1 VTLQDVL
8 EQSDLQDYIDIMNKT
23 IDQIETEAL
32 GLDAPERAELAERL
46 LESLAST
53 QLSSGQGAWIALA
66 KKRRD
71 DIRSGAVTGIPGEEG
86 SAMVRK
92 LVGK

>member
-1 VTLQDVL
+1 
-8 EQSDLQDYIDIMNKT
+8 
-23 IDQIETEAL
+23 
-32 GLDAPERAELAERL
+32 LAGQ
-46 LESLAST
+46 ASW
-53 QLSSGQGAWIALA
+53 LALA

-71 DIRSGAVTGIPGEEG
+71 EIRSGAVAAIPGEEG

>member
-1 VTLQDVL
+1 
-8 EQSDLQDYIDIMNKT
+8 MNKT
-23 IDQIETEAL
+23 IDQIEREAL
-32 GLDAPERAELAERL
+32 ALTANDRAELAERL
-46 LESLAST
+46 VESLT
-53 QLSSGQGAWIALA
+53 PCRIPSGQAAWLALA

-71 DIRSGAVTGIPGEEG
+71 EIRCGAVTGIPGEEG

>member
-1 VTLQDVL
+1 
-8 EQSDLQDYIDIMNKT
+8 M
-23 IDQIETEAL
+23 DQIETEAL
-32 GLDAPERAELAERL
+32 ALTAQERAELAERL
-46 LESLAST
+46 VESLTPSRT
-53 QLSSGQGAWIALA
+53 PSSQVAWIALA

-71 DIRSGAVTGIPGEEG
+71 EIRSGAVAGIPGEEG

>member
-1 VTLQDVL
+1 MSQTL
-8 EQSDLQDYIDIMNKT
+8 
-23 IDQIETEAL
+23 DQIEAQAL
-32 GLDAPERAELAERL
+32 ALADHERAELAERL
-46 LESLAST
+46 LESLAAARD
-53 QLSSGQGAWIALA
+53 LAGQASWLALA

-71 DIRSGAVTGIPGEEG
+71 EIRSGAVAGIPGEEG